1 MQCLTFKKPVNLIHH
16 INRIKEES
24 HKIISIDGEKEHL
37 TKFNTYSYFK
47 NKKPLRKLG
56 IEGNI
61 LSLIKDIYGKITVNT
76 TLNSER
82 MNALLIRNKAKM
94 LVLITSI
101 QYCTGNPRQGNR
113 QEKEIKV

>member
-1 MQCLTFKKPVNLIHH
+1 M
-16 INRIKEES
+16 
-24 HKIISIDGEKEHL
+24 

-47 NKKPLRKLG
+47 KKPFGKLG

-61 LSLIKDIYGKITVNT
+61 LSLIEDIYGKITVNT
-76 TLNSER
+76 IINSER

-101 QYCTGNPRQGNR
+101 QYCTEDPSQWNR
-113 QEKEIKV
+113 PEQEIKV